1 MAMVLD
7 AFASYLVDMLTQVA
21 TNEVKTMLGV
31 SGDIDKMGDKLRDLK
46 NFLADA
52 DRRNIIDDTVREWVG
67 LLKRTMYEAIDIL
80 DLCRLKDMERGP
92 SSVNA
97 GSFNPLLFCM
107 RNPFHAREIGT
118 RIKALNQRLDDIKER
133 SVAFQFVNLWSYGD
147 HYSNTHASRHGNL
160 SREMVGDFDRSVVVG
175 HKIEEDTR
183 ALVAQIMQTEKDVNN
198 VITVVA
204 IVGVGGIGKTTLAQK
219 VFNDDAIQGWFSKK
233 IWLSVNQNFSEVELL
248 RRAIIGAGGNAQ
260 LAGNAKDTLHR
271 ALMRA
276 LKDHKTL
283 LVMDDLWDKGAWEG
297 VLRIPLANVAAS
309 GSCVLIT
316 TREGRV
322 AQGVIAIQP
331 YHQVDTVAPDDTW
344 SLLKQ
349 QEQEFVML
357 QARRESCAT
366 YILWGICTR
375 YVCHGRCSNVPMQQR
390 TVPVQPGQAG
400 RPVFYTSQLLTHA
413 NTREVD
419 ILFLYACFFS
429 FS

>member
-52 DRRNIIDDTVREWVG
+52 DRRNITDDTVREWVG

-80 DLCRLKDMERGP
+80 DLCRLKAMERGP

-160 SREMVGDFDRSVVVG
+160 SREMVGDFDRSAVVG

-183 ALVAQIMQTEKDVNN
+183 ALVVQIMQTEKDVNN

-248 RRAIIGAGGNAQ
+248 RRAIIGAGENAQ

-349 QEQEFVML
+349 QV
-357 QARRESCAT
+357 
-366 YILWGICTR
+366 CT
-375 YVCHGRCSNVPMQQR
+375 
-390 TVPVQPGQAG
+390 
-400 RPVFYTSQLLTHA
+400 
-413 NTREVD
+413 
-419 ILFLYACFFS
+419 
-429 FS
+429 